1 MAQAV
6 PFFFII
12 KKLLNLYTAYMKKKM
27 KIEFNGE
34 ELYITFVSED
44 NNYVLVSK
52 DKEGTLGKF
61 KLNTSELVGVDISKF
76 KKVKKGKR

>member
-1 MAQAV
+1 
-6 PFFFII
+6 
-12 KKLLNLYTAYMKKKM
+12 M
-27 KIEFNGE
+27 KIEFNGQ

-61 KLNTSELVGVDISKF
+61 KLNTSDLVGVDISKL
-76 KKVKKGKR
+76 KKVKKGRK

>member
-1 MAQAV
+1 M
-6 PFFFII
+6 
-12 KKLLNLYTAYMKKKM
+12 KKKKM
-27 KIEFNGE
+27 KIEFNGQ

-61 KLNTSELVGVDISKF
+61 KLNTSDLVGVDVSKL
-76 KKVKKGKR
+76 KKVKKGRK

>member
-1 MAQAV
+1 MSTTK
-6 PFFFII
+6 I
-12 KKLLNLYTAYMKKKM
+12 KL
-27 KIEFNGE
+27 KIEFNGQ
-34 ELYITFVSED
+34 ELYINFISED

-61 KLNTSELVGVDISKF
+61 KLDTSDLVGVDISKF